1 MAWIEVH
8 QALRGHRKTLALRR
22 QLGMESDA
30 QAIGHLVCLW
40 LWTLDN
46 APDGDL
52 SEMDDATI
60 AYGADFPEER
70 AEEFVKALQKARFL
84 DGKCIHN
91 WEEYAGRLI
100 AIRESNRERARKARE
115 RKRAKGGQK
124 AEPKE
129 PEEEDAPE
137 GVREPCANGARSVR
151 EACGATK
158 PNRTQRN
165 PTVPN
170 QTKQNITLPN
180 PTTQDTTVP
189 DTTAPNTTVPGARA
203 RAERQRE
210 TEWFEQFWQLYPRKG
225 DRHMSE
231 ILFRG
236 EAFTEEEFL
245 ERMDALRYWMQTHK
259 WRVFDGR
266 YAPVSMQWLRQ
277 RMWREPRP
285 EGTEAPEEKPW
296 TEDGHAEEL

>member
-203 RAERQRE
+203 HAERQRE

-245 ERMDALRYWMQTHK
+245 EMMDALRYWMQTHK

-285 EGTEAPEEKPW
+285 EGTEAPEEEPW

>member
-22 QLGMESDA
+22 QLGMENDA

-203 RAERQRE
+203 RARR
-210 TEWFEQFWQLYPRKG
+210 RKFFV
-225 DRHMSE
+225 
-231 ILFRG
+231 ILRG
-236 EAFTEEEFL
+236 KGVANACAIWYNARIKENGRNAT
-245 ERMDALRYWMQTHK
+245 
-259 WRVFDGR
+259 WRFCR
-266 YAPVSMQWLRQ
+266 
-277 RMWREPRP
+277 
-285 EGTEAPEEKPW
+285 
-296 TEDGHAEEL
+296 

>member
-91 WEEYAGRLI
+91 WDEYAGRLI

-137 GVREPCANGARSVR
+137 GVRESCANGARSVR

-245 ERMDALRYWMQTHK
+245 EMMDALRYWMQTHK

-285 EGTEAPEEKPW
+285 ERTEAPEEEPW